1 MENELE
7 DTFRRGMEAFSRAD
21 VDAALEVVH
30 PEIEFIPARA
40 AMQGSFH
47 GHEGMRRFFAD
58 NEENFDLFHATYPD
72 IRRIDDDRMV
82 ALGSVRTRG
91 RSSGVET
98 EVPSAV
104 VLDFREGKLVR
115 FEDLGDERRAMTMA
129 RSRD

>member
-21 VDAALEVVH
+21 VDAALEAVH

-58 NEENFDLFHATYPD
+58 NEENFDLFQATYPE

-91 RSSGVET
+91 KSSGVET

-115 FEDLGDERRAMTMA
+115 FEDLGDESRAMTMA

>member
-1 MENELE
+1 MENELA

-21 VDAALEVVH
+21 VDAALEAVH

-40 AMQGSFH
+40 AMQGAFH

-58 NEENFDLFHATYPD
+58 NEENFDLFHATYPE
-72 IRRIDDDRMV
+72 IRRIDGDRMV

-91 RSSGVET
+91 KSSGVET

-104 VLDFREGKLVR
+104 VLDFRDGKVVR
-115 FEDLGDERRAMTMA
+115 FEDLGDERMAMTMA